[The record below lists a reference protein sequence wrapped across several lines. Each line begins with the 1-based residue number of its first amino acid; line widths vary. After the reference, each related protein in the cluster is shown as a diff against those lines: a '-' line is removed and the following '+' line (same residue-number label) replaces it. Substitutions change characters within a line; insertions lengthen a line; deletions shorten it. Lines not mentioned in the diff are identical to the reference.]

1 MRRLVGTLLVLC
13 ALAFAAD
20 RGALITARR
29 ELATE
34 IQAEAHVRQRPE
46 ISLRG
51 FPFLTQA
58 LRGRYAG
65 GQVTLHDVRTDRL
78 RVQSL
83 VVDLRDV
90 RVPLGDLLSGAVY
103 AVPVGQLTG
112 TARINYAELAAAT
125 GIPHLRLRSR
135 AGRLEIALPVTRLG
149 QTVLIVATGRIAV
162 SGQALRISS
171 GQVQG
176 LPVPQALVDFA
187 LAQLRNRLSLEH
199 LPYGLALAGV
209 AVRDT
214 GIEVQVRARSVVLRR
229 PPQAG

>member
-20 RGALITARR
+20 RGALVLAKR
-29 ELATE
+29 ELATQ
-34 IQAEAHVRQRPE
+34 IQAQTHVQQRPG

-58 LRGRYAG
+58 VRGRYDG

-90 RVPLGDLLSGAVY
+90 RVPLSDLLSGEVS

-112 TARINYAELAAAT
+112 TARISYAELAAAT
-125 GIPHLRLRSR
+125 QIPHLRLRSR
-135 AGRLEIALPVTRLG
+135 AGRLEIAVPVT
-149 QTVLIVATGRIAV
+149 QADHTIQIVASGRIAV
-162 SGQALRISS
+162 SGHSLRITA

-176 LPVPQALVDFA
+176 VPVPQALVDIV
-187 LAQLRNRLSLEH
+187 LAQLRNRLTLEH
-199 LPYGLALAGV
+199 LPYGLALTGV
-209 AVRDT
+209 GVHDG
-214 GIEVQVRARSVVLRR
+214 GIEVQVRARNVVLRR
-229 PPQAG
+229 

>member
-20 RGALITARR
+20 RGALIMAKR

-34 IQAEAHVRQRPE
+34 IQAKTQVRQRPG

-58 LRGRYAG
+58 FRGRYEG
-65 GQVTLHDVRTDRL
+65 GQVTLHDLRTDRL

-90 RVPLGDLLSGAVY
+90 RLPLSDLLSGAVF

-112 TARINYAELAAAT
+112 TARINYSELAAAT
-125 GIPHLRLRSR
+125 GIPHLRLRTR
-135 AGRLEIALPVTRLG
+135 AGRLEIVLPVTRLG
-149 QTVLIVATGRIAV
+149 QTILIVATGRIAV
-162 SGQALRISS
+162 SGHALRITA

-199 LPYGLALAGV
+199 LPYGLALTGV

-214 GIEVQVRARSVVLRR
+214 GIEVQVQARNVVLSR
-229 PPQAG
+229 PPQSG